1 MAAKYDLVVI
11 GAGPG
16 GYVAAI
22 RAAQLGMKVAC
33 IEKSRTLGGTC
44 LNVGCIPSKALLDSS
59 ELYHLAKERFK
70 KHGITLDGLKLDL
83 PAMLARK
90 DEVVKGLTD
99 GVRYLFRKN
108 RVETIFGAGRVS
120 SPASV
125 QVALNEGGSLDLEA
139 GHILLATGS
148 EPASLRFS
156 TVQRPDG
163 RRSDRAACCSDKI
176 PEHLVVVGAGYI
188 GLELGSVWK
197 RLGAKV
203 TVLEFLPRIVPT
215 ADQEMGDLLKKS
227 LTKQG
232 LEFHLE
238 TKVTGASLEG
248 ARAKVQAEKKDG
260 TSLSFDCD
268 RVLVAVGR
276 RPFTQGL
283 GLAEVG
289 VSVDPKTGKVP
300 VDDHYRTVV
309 PTISAIGDMIDGP
322 MLAHKAED
330 EGIAVAELLAG
341 KKGHVNYDTIAGVIY
356 TWPVLASVGLTEEQA
371 KQAPGWKYK
380 VGKFPFL
387 ANGRAK
393 AMDETEGLVKILADA
408 VNDRV
413 LGVHILGPRASDMIA
428 EAVAVMEFAGSAEDI
443 ARTCHAHPTLSSKRF
458 GRPPSPWMVARST
471 VDHPGTIVERN
482 ESRCTLLIDEPSSR
496 LVSSVRA

>member
-1 MAAKYDLVVI
+1 
-11 GAGPG
+11 
-16 GYVAAI
+16 
-22 RAAQLGMKVAC
+22 
-33 IEKSRTLGGTC
+33 
-44 LNVGCIPSKALLDSS
+44 
-59 ELYHLAKERFK
+59 
-70 KHGITLDGLKLDL
+70 
-83 PAMLARK
+83 MLARK

-120 SPASV
+120 SPTSV
-125 QVALNEGGSLDLEA
+125 QVALNEGGSLDLET

-148 EPASLRFS
+148 EPVSLPFLPFNGRTVVDS
-156 TVQRPDG
+156 TGALAFDKVPD
-163 RRSDRAACCSDKI
+163 
-176 PEHLVVVGAGYI
+176 HLVVVGAGYI

-203 TVLEFLPRIVPT
+203 TVIEFLPRIVPT

-238 TKVTGASLEG
+238 TKVTGASIEG
-248 ARAKVQAEKKDG
+248 DRANVHAEKKDG

-300 VDDHYRTVV
+300 VDDHFRTKV
-309 PTISAIGDMIDGP
+309 PTISAIGDLIDGP

-330 EGIAVAELLAG
+330 EGIAVAEILAG
-341 KKGHVNYDTIAGVIY
+341 KPGHVNYDTIPGVIY
-356 TWPVLASVGLTEEQA
+356 TWPELASVGLTEEQA
-371 KQAPGWKYK
+371 KQRGLNYK

-408 VNDRV
+408 VDRP
-413 LGVHILGPRASDMIA
+413 G
-428 EAVAVMEFAGSAEDI
+428 AG
-443 ARTCHAHPTLSSKRF
+443 RAHPGSSRLGHDRRGGDGHGVRRQCRGHRADVPRPSDAVRGDPR
-458 GRPPSPWMVARST
+458 GRPRRGRTRDPQLIAAS
-471 VDHPGTIVERN
+471 VERN
-482 ESRCTLLIDEPSSR
+482 GRHCY
-496 LVSSVRA
+496 VAH